1 MEGIFWRDFEEWQ
14 RLCLEAGWVGEPEGI
29 VSVRM
34 GCFKLETCHQVLAGL
49 ACVSQWGTMTAL
61 WQLVGHF
68 IRAFTYWTLHK
79 LFAVTFCKND
89 PECPV
94 SALLQSAEGEE
105 NILGTE
111 DWYLEELLGFLIWSL
126 KKKKKRDL
134 FIFTLCVHECSPVLC
149 MCTMFMPGAHG
160 SLKRVMKPLELKL
173 HLWVALWVVANLG
186 QQTADALNC
195 WAISST
201 LIA

>member
-126 KKKKKRDL
+126 KKKKREIYL
-134 FIFTLCVHECSPVLC
+134 FLPYVCMSVHLCYVCVPCSCLVP
-149 MCTMFMPGAHG
+149 MEAWRGWWSP
-160 SLKRVMKPLELKL
+160 
-173 HLWVALWVVANLG
+173 
-186 QQTADALNC
+186 
-195 WAISST
+195 
-201 LIA
+201 